1 MNKLEKKI
9 ELATE
14 DLDLFIKMYEE
25 DYTIDGEVNKF
36 MYIEDEDDMENYML
50 DIEKDKEDVDVEKTS
65 PTPSLISATS
75 WLNL

>member
-50 DIEKDKEDVDVEKTS
+50 DIEKDKEDENYMLSYYMLSSNNGFDYQ
-65 PTPSLISATS
+65 
-75 WLNL
+75 